1 MDANAT
7 LALALTPFMKFTEA
21 QLESA
26 IIELLGAEGYPHV
39 SGELGERSSSC
50 VSSIKDVA
58 TKDGAGAP
66 SLPRV
71 LLHADLRAFLTKQ
84 YAADYITPQEI
95 GAVIKQ
101 LEAYSG
107 ADLYE
112 SNKAIM
118 KLVSDGFLLKREDR
132 NQKDL
137 YIQLIDY
144 SELVAFREPK
154 TGEVPTI
161 LAEDFGEYNA
171 AGATSSHNIFKIVNQ
186 LEIVGYEKRIPDGI
200 LYINGLPLV
209 VFEFKSAIR
218 EDATIHD
225 AYVQLTT
232 RYRRDIPELL
242 KYNALSVISDGVNN
256 KVGSLFAPYEFFYAW
271 RKTDGGDL
279 VEVDGI
285 NSLYSMIQGLFHKS
299 RLLDVI
305 RNYIYFPDTSRREDK
320 IVCRYPQYYAAT
332 KLYQNILLHRKTDS
346 GRDGAPTP
354 SYSMM
359 KDAAGATRLPD
370 GKGGTY
376 FGATGCGKSYTML
389 FLARLLM
396 KSVDLASP
404 TIVLITDRTDLDD
417 QLSGTFTN
425 AKGFI
430 GDESVISVESRD
442 HLRELLKGRT
452 SGGVFL
458 TTIHKFTEDT
468 ELLTERTNVI
478 VISDEAHRSQVNL
491 DQKLKITED
500 GVKRT
505 FGFAKYLHDSLP
517 NATYVGFTG
526 TPIDATLD
534 VFGEVVDAY
543 TMTESVADE
552 ITVPIVYEGRAAKV
566 ILDNSKLEAIEKYY
580 DECAGR
586 GASDYAIEDSKKTMA
601 HMGAILG
608 DPKRIEALAADFVEH
623 YEKRVS
629 EGSTV
634 AGKAMFV
641 SSSRQIAYDFYKA
654 VIAFLGER
662 SSSCVTLRDFD
673 DVAGATSL
681 PDSLTRSFGAAEEW
695 HRRNLPHRDKEGL
708 IQSLTFRLADSM
720 PKHVLEKMEAEL
732 TRFAEDQQALERRK
746 KMQFYLDQGVGSCA
760 LNQPE
765 VAQCV
770 MDALRHHDGER
781 YRLLAWSIM
790 PNHVHVLI
798 QAYGE
803 VAKIVQSWKS
813 YTGKWALKRNRRLEL
828 GIPSEQESFWQMEYW
843 DRFIRNEE
851 HFNQTLD
858 YILRNPVNA
867 GLDQNATAHLYT
879 GHTGNGRTKLELHPS
894 QIKMVMTRGKDDE
907 KALYHLLGN
916 KEERKKLDVQF
927 KKAESNFKVAIVV
940 DMWLTGFD
948 VPFLDTIYIDKPIQ
962 RHNLIQTISRV
973 NRKFENK
980 KKGLVVDY
988 IGIKK
993 QMNMA
998 LAHYS
1003 KADSSNIEEIEASII
1018 VVKDH
1023 LDLLGRLFHSFD
1035 TTPYFSGTPI
1045 AQLDCLNRAAEFVQ
1059 LTEKIEMRT
1068 MFLVKRLKAAYDIC
1082 SGSDAFTETERDH
1095 IHFYLAVRAIVAK
1108 LTKGEA
1114 PDSAQMNAKVREM
1127 ISEALKSDGIE
1138 EIFKLGEDGATE
1150 IDIFGDDYLAK
1161 IEKIKLPNTK
1171 IKLLQQLLKRAIEDF
1186 KKINKVKGVDFTK
1199 QFQALV
1205 NKYNER
1211 DEKDVLRSEVLE
1223 GFSEEMIELIHAL
1236 QKEKESFGEMGIDLE
1251 EKSFYDILKSLAHK
1265 YDFEYPEDK
1274 LIKLAKEVK
1283 TEVDDKAKYIDWN
1296 QRDDIKAE
1304 LRAGLIVL
1312 LAENGYPP
1320 VDRDEV
1326 YKEIFEQAEN
1336 FKKYQSLR

>member
-1 MDANAT
+1 
-7 LALALTPFMKFTEA
+7 MKFTEA

-39 SGELGERSSSC
+39 LGEEIERQPQD
-50 VSSIKDVA
+50 VLIK
-58 TKDGAGAP
+58 
-66 SLPRV
+66 S
-71 LLHADLRAFLTKQ
+71 DLRAYLTKR
-84 YAADYITPQEI
+84 YAAEHITPQEI
-95 GAVIKQ
+95 ESVIKQ
-101 LEAYSG
+101 LEAYSS
-107 ADLYE
+107 ADLYD
-112 SNKAIM
+112 SNRAIM

-154 TGEVPTI
+154 IGEVPTI
-161 LAEDFGEYNA
+161 FGEDEVKYKA
-171 AGATSSHNIFKIVNQ
+171 PGASLSQNIFKIVNQ

-218 EDATIHD
+218 EDASIHN

-232 RYRRDIPELL
+232 RYERDIPELF
-242 KYNALSVISDGVNN
+242 KYNAFCVISDGVNN
-256 KVGSLFAPYEFFYAW
+256 KAGTFFAPYEFFYAW

-285 NSLYSMIQGLFHKS
+285 NSLYSMIQGMFHPT
-299 RLLDVI
+299 RLIDVI
-305 RNYIYFPDTSRREDK
+305 RNFVYFPDTSRKEEK
-320 IVCRYPQYYAAT
+320 ILCRYPQYYATT
-332 KLYQNILLHRKTDS
+332 KLYRNIIKH
-346 GRDGAPTP
+346 
-354 SYSMM
+354 M
-359 KDAAGATRLPD
+359 KPHGD

-389 FLARLLM
+389 FLSRLLM

-417 QLSGTFTN
+417 QLSGLFTN
-425 AKGFI
+425 GKGYI

-442 HLRELLKGRT
+442 HLRTLLKGRN

-468 ELLTERTNVI
+468 ELLTDRTNVI
-478 VISDEAHRSQVNL
+478 CISDEAHRSQVNL

-543 TMTESVADE
+543 TMSESVADE

-566 ILDNSKLEAIEKYY
+566 ILDNSKLQEIEKYY
-580 DECAGR
+580 DECAEK
-586 GASDYAIEDSKKTMA
+586 GASDYAIDDSKKAMA
-601 HMGAILG
+601 NMGAILG
-608 DPKRIEALAADFVEH
+608 DPQRIATLAADFVAH
-623 YEKRVS
+623 YERRIE

-634 AGKAMFV
+634 AGKAIFV
-641 SSSRQIAYDFYKA
+641 SSSREIAYAFYKE
-654 VIAFLGER
+654 VIA
-662 SSSCVTLRDFD
+662 LR
-673 DVAGATSL
+673 
-681 PDSLTRSFGAAEEW
+681 PEWAEV
-695 HRRNLPHRDKEGL
+695 RVCAEG
-708 IQSLTFRLADSM
+708 
-720 PKHVLEKMEAEL
+720 VEL
-732 TRFAEDQQALERRK
+732 TDQQKKEILPMER
-746 KMQFYLDQGVGSCA
+746 
-760 LNQPE
+760 
-765 VAQCV
+765 
-770 MDALRHHDGER
+770 
-781 YRLLAWSIM
+781 
-790 PNHVHVLI
+790 
-798 QAYGE
+798 
-803 VAKIVQSWKS
+803 
-813 YTGKWALKRNRRLEL
+813 
-828 GIPSEQESFWQMEYW
+828 
-843 DRFIRNEE
+843 
-851 HFNQTLD
+851 
-858 YILRNPVNA
+858 
-867 GLDQNATAHLYT
+867 
-879 GHTGNGRTKLELHPS
+879 
-894 QIKMVMTRGKDDE
+894 IKMVMTRGQDDE
-907 KALYHLLGN
+907 KALYNLLGN
-916 KEERKKLDVQF
+916 KDERKKFDTQF
-927 KKAESNFKVAIVV
+927 KKAESNFKIAIVV

-948 VPFLDTIYIDKPIQ
+948 VPFLDTIYIDKPVQ

-993 QMNMA
+993 QMNLA

-1003 KADSSNIEEIEASII
+1003 KADSGNIEEVEASII
-1018 VVKDH
+1018 VVRDH
-1023 LDLLGRLFHSFD
+1023 LDLLGRIFHQFD
-1035 TTPYFSGTPI
+1035 SKPYFSGTPVE
-1045 AQLDCLNRAAEFVQ
+1045 QLHCLNLAAEFVQ
-1059 LTEKIEMRT
+1059 LTGKIEKRV

-1082 SGSDAFTETERDH
+1082 SGSDVFSDTERDY
-1095 IHFYLAVRAIVAK
+1095 IHFYLAVRSIVAK

-1114 PDSAQMNAKVREM
+1114 PDSAQMNAKVRKM
-1127 ISEALKSDGIE
+1127 ISDALLSDGIE
-1138 EIFKLGEDGATE
+1138 EIFKLGEDGASE
-1150 IDIFGDDYLAK
+1150 IDIFGENYLAK

-1171 IKLLQQLLKRAIEDF
+1171 IKLLQQLLKRAIDDF

-1211 DEKDVLRSEVLE
+1211 DEKDILRSEVLE
-1223 GFSEEMIELIHAL
+1223 GFSDEMIEMIHAL
-1236 QKEKESFGEMGIDLE
+1236 HREKESFGEMGIDME
-1251 EKSFYDILKSLAHK
+1251 EKSFYDILKALAHK
-1265 YDFEYPEDK
+1265 YDFDYPEDK

-1283 TEVDDKAKYIDWN
+1283 TVVDDKAKYTDWS
-1296 QRDDIKAE
+1296 QRADIKAE
-1304 LRAGLIVL
+1304 LKVDLIIL

-1336 FKKYQSLR
+1336 FKKYQTKR

>member
-1 MDANAT
+1 
-7 LALALTPFMKFTEA
+7 
-21 QLESA
+21 
-26 IIELLGAEGYPHV
+26 
-39 SGELGERSSSC
+39 
-50 VSSIKDVA
+50 
-58 TKDGAGAP
+58 
-66 SLPRV
+66 
-71 LLHADLRAFLTKQ
+71 
-84 YAADYITPQEI
+84 
-95 GAVIKQ
+95 VIKQ
-101 LEAYSG
+101 LEAYST

-132 NQKDL
+132 TQKDL
-137 YIQLIDY
+137 YVQLIDY
-144 SELVAFREPK
+144 SDLVAFRDPK
-154 TGEVPTI
+154 PGELPEIV
-161 LAEDFGEYNA
+161 AED
-171 AGATSSHNIFKIVNQ
+171 AGSYGTGGNIFKIVNQ
-186 LEIVGYEKRIPDGI
+186 LEIIGYEKRIPDGI

-218 EDATIHD
+218 EEATIHD
-225 AYVQLTT
+225 AFVQLTV
-232 RYRRDIPELL
+232 RYQRDIPELF
-242 KYNALSVISDGVNN
+242 KYNAFCVISDGVNN
-256 KVGSLFAPYEFFYAW
+256 KAGSFFAPYEFFYAW
-271 RKTDGGDL
+271 RKTDGSDL
-279 VEVDGI
+279 IEKDGI
-285 NSLYSMIQGLFHKS
+285 NSLYSMIQGLFHPT

-305 RNYIYFPDTSRREDK
+305 RNFVYLPDTSRKEEK
-320 IVCRYPQYYAAT
+320 ILCRYPQYYAAT
-332 KLYQNILLHRKTDS
+332 KLYRNILQH
-346 GRDGAPTP
+346 
-354 SYSMM
+354 M
-359 KDAAGATRLPD
+359 KPEGD

-396 KSVDLASP
+396 KSVELSSP

-417 QLSGTFTN
+417 QLSGLFTN
-425 AKGFI
+425 GKGYI

-442 HLRELLKGRT
+442 HLRDLLKGRN

-478 VISDEAHRSQVNL
+478 CISDEAHRSQVNL

-566 ILDNSKLEAIEKYY
+566 ILDNSKLQEIESYY
-580 DECAGR
+580 DKCADA

-601 HMGAILG
+601 NMGAILG
-608 DPKRIEALAADFVEH
+608 DPQRIEALAADFVAH
-623 YEKRVS
+623 YEKRVD

-634 AGKAMFV
+634 AGKAIFV
-641 SSSRQIAYDFYKA
+641 SSSRQIAYAFYKQ
-654 VIAFLGER
+654 VIA
-662 SSSCVTLRDFD
+662 LR
-673 DVAGATSL
+673 
-681 PDSLTRSFGAAEEW
+681 PEWAEV
-695 HRRNLPHRDKEGL
+695 RVCAEG
-708 IQSLTFRLADSM
+708 
-720 PKHVLEKMEAEL
+720 VEL
-732 TRFAEDQQALERRK
+732 SDQQRKEILPMER
-746 KMQFYLDQGVGSCA
+746 
-760 LNQPE
+760 
-765 VAQCV
+765 
-770 MDALRHHDGER
+770 
-781 YRLLAWSIM
+781 
-790 PNHVHVLI
+790 
-798 QAYGE
+798 
-803 VAKIVQSWKS
+803 
-813 YTGKWALKRNRRLEL
+813 
-828 GIPSEQESFWQMEYW
+828 
-843 DRFIRNEE
+843 
-851 HFNQTLD
+851 
-858 YILRNPVNA
+858 
-867 GLDQNATAHLYT
+867 
-879 GHTGNGRTKLELHPS
+879 
-894 QIKMVMTRGKDDE
+894 IKMVMTRGKDDE
-907 KALYHLLGN
+907 KALYDLLGN
-916 KEERKKLDVQF
+916 KDERKKFDTQF
-927 KKAESNFKVAIVV
+927 KKAESNFKIAIVV

-948 VPFLDTIYIDKPIQ
+948 VPFLDTIYIDKPVQ

-980 KKGLVVDY
+980 QKGLVVDY

-993 QMNMA
+993 QMNLA

-1018 VVKDH
+1018 VVRDH
-1023 LDLLGRLFHSFD
+1023 LDLLARIFHQFD
-1035 TTPYFSGTPI
+1035 TTPYFSGSPVE
-1045 AQLDCLNRAAEFVQ
+1045 QLHCLNRAAEFVQ
-1059 LTEKIEMRT
+1059 LTDKIEKRV

-1082 SGSDAFTETERDH
+1082 SGSDAFSDSERDH

-1127 ISEALKSDGIE
+1127 ISEALQSDGIE
-1138 EIFKLGEDGATE
+1138 EIFKLGEDGASE

-1161 IEKIKLPNTK
+1161 IEKVKLPNTK

-1186 KKINKVKGVDFTK
+1186 KKVNKIKGVDFTK

-1223 GFSEEMIELIHAL
+1223 GFSDEMIELIHAL
-1236 QKEKESFGEMGIDLE
+1236 QKEKDSFGEMGIDME
-1251 EKSFYDILKSLAHK
+1251 EKSFYDILKALAHK

-1283 TEVDDKAKYIDWN
+1283 TVVDDKAKYTDWS
-1296 QRDDIKAE
+1296 QRADIKAE
-1304 LRAGLIVL
+1304 LKVDLIIL

-1320 VDRDEV
+1320 VDRDEL

-1336 FKKYQSLR
+1336 FKKYRGA